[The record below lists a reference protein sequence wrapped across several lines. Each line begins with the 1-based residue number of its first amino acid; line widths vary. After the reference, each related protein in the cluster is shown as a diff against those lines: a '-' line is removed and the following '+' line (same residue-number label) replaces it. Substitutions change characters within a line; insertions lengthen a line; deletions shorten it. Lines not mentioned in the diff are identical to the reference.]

1 MTNAT
6 SNENT
11 RWPWSATWTLVVL
24 TLVSVSNYL
33 DRSLL
38 GLALPAIKRELGSSD
53 TVLGLVSGLAFILF
67 YSLLGVPI
75 AWAADR
81 ANRRN
86 IIAAGL
92 AFWSVMTACTG
103 LIGGIWQLA
112 VVRLLMG
119 AGEACGTAPSNSI
132 IADRF
137 PADRRPLAL
146 ALFGT
151 ASPLAFILFF
161 PLAGWIAQTHGWRAM
176 FIAMGLPGL
185 LLALLLI
192 FTVRE
197 PERRSPPPPRLSL
210 ARSLFGDLAALFS
223 NRCFAWIFAG
233 VTLMG
238 ANVWASGAWTPSFF
252 TRVHHLGVSEVA
264 NIIGPTRGFIG
275 LAGILIGGIL
285 IDRLPKERIAWR
297 VGIPAIACLFAG
309 PAEALFLLGDSHLAW
324 LGGFALSSFFMLLH
338 QAPIFAAVVNVVGE
352 RRRALATAV
361 VLLGASLIGDAV
373 GPTMVGVLNDLLAPR
388 FGDEAIRYSLL
399 IVAATPVLAALCF
412 LRAATLYA
420 AAANGAS
427 EESGATSR
435 S

>member
-1 MTNAT
+1 
-6 SNENT
+6 
-11 RWPWSATWTLVVL
+11 
-24 TLVSVSNYL
+24 
-33 DRSLL
+33 
-38 GLALPAIKRELGSSD
+38 
-53 TVLGLVSGLAFILF
+53 
-67 YSLLGVPI
+67 
-75 AWAADR
+75 
-81 ANRRN
+81 
-86 IIAAGL
+86 
-92 AFWSVMTACTG
+92 MTACTG

-252 TRVHHLGVSEVA
+252 TRVHHLGVSDVA

-275 LAGILIGGIL
+275 LAGILIGGVL
-285 IDRLPKERIAWR
+285 IDRLPKRRIAWR

-420 AAANGAS
+420 AANAAS
-427 EESGATSR
+427 AEPGATSH
-435 S
+435 